1 LQKNL
6 EHLDDAATEL
16 MMGSG
21 DKVMLLLGEAFFET
35 HEEAATEFCE
45 AEVERLQSAI
55 SKLDDEKSDILAKQ
69 AEYKAV
75 LYARFGSSINL
86 EEDSADQPKGK

>member
-1 LQKNL
+1 M
-6 EHLDDAATEL
+6 DDAATEL

-35 HEEAATEFCE
+35 NEEAATEFCE

-55 SKLDDEKSDILAKQ
+55 SRLDDEMSDILAKQ
-69 AEYKAV
+69 AEYKAI
-75 LYARFGSSINL
+75 LYSRFGSSINL
-86 EEDSADQPKGK
+86 EEDSAEQQKRK